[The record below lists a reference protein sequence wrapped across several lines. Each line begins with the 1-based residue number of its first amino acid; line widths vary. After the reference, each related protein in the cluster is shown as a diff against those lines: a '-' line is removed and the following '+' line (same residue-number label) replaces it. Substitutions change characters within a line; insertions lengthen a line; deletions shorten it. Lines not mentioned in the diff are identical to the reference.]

1 MWEARALE
9 TLFTWMPYLLPK
21 HFCSFVLDLK
31 EDLQRKIE
39 EELNSQPWVFAFADV
54 RLASLFA
61 L

>member
-1 MWEARALE
+1 
-9 TLFTWMPYLLPK
+9 MPYLLPK